1 MVIEYEATV
10 DGVTSVHTLEA
21 KLGSRSVPE
30 WQMGKIYTYQISVV
44 SLALEYETFINDWEF
59 GGQTDVQIT
68 F

>member
-1 MVIEYEATV
+1 
-10 DGVTSVHTLEA
+10 
-21 KLGSRSVPE
+21 
-30 WQMGKIYTYQISVV
+30 MGKIYTYQISVV